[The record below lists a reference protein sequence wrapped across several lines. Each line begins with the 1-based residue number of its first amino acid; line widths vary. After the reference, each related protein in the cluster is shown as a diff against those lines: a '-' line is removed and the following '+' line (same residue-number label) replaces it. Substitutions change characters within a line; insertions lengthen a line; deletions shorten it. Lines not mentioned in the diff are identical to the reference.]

1 MKEREL
7 KDILRKDFDFEVNW
21 KPLFSILFSKVQY
34 FSNPSNPF
42 SENEK
47 VKSGK
52 QTGIVKL
59 DDDKSIAI
67 FEVEVDDSIRIDRN
81 RQGLREIAIKHI
93 DQNITHG
100 AFVFF
105 YSKNQADYR
114 FSFIAKWSELDLE
127 TGEFKKGE
135 TKPKRYTYLL
145 GDNEACTTAAKRL
158 LILIEK
164 KDNQNTG
171 IKEIIDA
178 FSVESLNKEFFKT
191 YKEHYER
198 FWRFIANPD
207 NGFRNILLDKD
218 DNKDE
223 VKREKPIRD
232 FAKKLLGRIVF
243 LHFLQKKGWMGCSP
257 HTKKWEIGDKQF
269 MQQLFADFS
278 DKSHFHSQ
286 CLTKLF
292 FNTLNTRRPNDIFEI
307 KGLNGKLNGSRV
319 PYLNGGLFDADKP
332 EEVLTIDFPEKYF
345 AELLEFFEQY
355 YFTIDENSPDDHEV
369 GIDPEMLGHIFE
381 NLLEENREKGAFYTP
396 KEVVQYMCK
405 ESIVQYLNNSFDA
418 KTDIE
423 KFVRNHIVSETLGIK
438 DKAVLLN
445 ELLDEIK
452 VCDPAIGS
460 GAFPIGILQ
469 EIFEAKKFI
478 YPYLKTNKEFNP
490 AQVKKDIIQ
499 KSIYGVDLEK
509 GAVDIAQL
517 RFWLALVVDEENP
530 QPLPNLDYKIMQGNS
545 LLESFEGIDLSKAA
559 LFEEPKVT
567 LVNTLL
573 FEEPKTKYAFSD
585 EDRAD
590 IKKLISDYFI
600 IEDKAE
606 KENRRKSI
614 DRIVLDH
621 IDKSLEFYEN
631 RLLIEIADFGKR
643 LEGKIERLTEIQK
656 EQYKSKSKEV
666 KEIEKRKLQLANR
679 TNARKKLLDF
689 EHTEERPYFLWHLF
703 FMDVFEK
710 GGFDVIIGNPPYIQL
725 QKMGKDADILQEAGF
740 KTYRRT
746 GDIYTLFYEKGL
758 SLLKSKGTLTYITSN
773 TWMRTNFGEGLRE
786 FFITDSNPE
795 ILLNFEDTRIF
806 PTATVE
812 VNIMVTKKESWNNN
826 LTAVAI
832 KGDYLPGNSI
842 NDYLTNKQIVLY
854 DLDKE
859 SWIIVDNDD
868 FAIKNQI
875 VKKGIQLKEWD
886 IEFYRGFLTGLNDA
900 FFIDEEK
907 RNKLIRI
914 ESKCEEI
921 IKPLLRG
928 REIKKF
934 GYNFTNHYVI
944 FSHNGTK
951 EDKKKKLPAK
961 KRIEVEKEYPTIYN
975 HLLQYKDSNSPL
987 VRRDSKGNLQTLV
1000 DRADQGDHWT
1010 NLRNCA
1016 YLDVFDIEK
1025 IVWLSISDK
1034 PAFALDKNKMY
1045 VTAPAYI
1052 MVSKC
1057 NKYLL
1062 TMLNSKAME
1071 WYLDKVSSSTGQGT
1085 NQWSKIFVEQLPIP
1099 QLNET
1104 QRKPFET
1111 MAEYMILL
1119 NDPNTPQILEHA
1131 SNEIIS
1137 QNFEEVLNMMV
1148 YELYFEEHM
1157 KEKEIDVLQFVNF
1170 PDISKL
1176 QSFEE
1181 KQDAIQKI
1189 YYWLKEKDNPIRN
1202 RILVSSTRSPNIIK
1216 RINETT
1222 H

>member
-1 MKEREL
+1 MKEKEL
-7 KDILRKDFDFEVNW
+7 KEILKKDFNFEANW
-21 KPLFSILFSKVQY
+21 KPLFSLLFSKVQY

-59 DDDKSIAI
+59 DDGKSIAI
-67 FEVEVDDSIRIDRN
+67 FEVEVDDNIRIDRN

-114 FSFIAKWSELDLE
+114 FSFIAKWSELDLD

-191 YKEHYER
+191 YKEHYEK
-198 FWRFIANPD
+198 FWKFIANPK
-207 NGFRNILLDKD
+207 NGYRNILLDTTKEQLE
-218 DNKDE
+218 KQ
-223 VKREKPIRD
+223 EKPIRD

-243 LHFLQKKGWMGCSP
+243 LHFLQKKGWMGCSAN
-257 HTKKWEIGDKQF
+257 TKKWENGEKQF

-278 DKSHFHSQ
+278 DKTRFHSQ

-292 FNTLNTRRPNDIFEI
+292 FNTLNTRRINDIFEI

-355 YFTIDENSPDDHEV
+355 NFTIDENSPDDHEV

-405 ESIVQYLNNSFDA
+405 ESIVQYLSNSFDA

-423 KFVRNHIVSETLGIK
+423 KFVRNHIVSESLAIK
-438 DKAVLLN
+438 DNAVQLN

-530 QPLPNLDYKIMQGNS
+530 HPLPNLDYKIMQGNS

-559 LFEEPKVT
+559 LFDEPKVRIIEPD
-567 LVNTLL
+567 L
-573 FEEPKTKYAFSD
+573 FREPEANYGFSD
-585 EDRAD
+585 KNRND
-590 IKKLISDYFI
+590 IKQLIQTYFTT
-600 IEDKAE
+600 EDKLEKAE
-606 KENRRKSI
+606 IRNQI
-614 DRIVLDH
+614 DKIVTEH
-621 IDKSLEFYEN
+621 IDKSLEGFEN
-631 RLLIEIADFGKR
+631 QLLIEIAGLETSFKR
-643 LEGKIERLTEIQK
+643 NIEFLRKTDKTE
-656 EQYKSKSKEV
+656 
-666 KEIEKRKLQLANR
+666 KEIEKRKKLLEQKGE
-679 TNARKKLLDF
+679 ARKKLLAF

-710 GGFDVIIGNPPYIQL
+710 GGFDVIIGNPPYIQIQSL
-725 QKMGKDADILQEAGF
+725 GKEAAILEEIGWDTF
-740 KTYRRT
+740 SRR
-746 GDIYTLFYEKGL
+746 GDLYCLFYEQGFR
-758 SLLKSKGTLTYITSN
+758 LLKREGIIVFITSN
-773 TWMRTNFGEGLRE
+773 KWMRGGYGKSLRDYFSKINTKQIINLGPGVFQSATVDTNIYIGSNEPFDNLVKGISVNKSKSLATLNDLDLIPMQDMNEDAWIVLDEQELWINEQFILNGKALRDWDLKINFG
-786 FFITDSNPE
+786 
-795 ILLNFEDTRIF
+795 
-806 PTATVE
+806 
-812 VNIMVTKKESWNNN
+812 
-826 LTAVAI
+826 I
-832 KGDYLPGNSI
+832 K
-842 NDYLTNKQIVLY
+842 T
-854 DLDKE
+854 
-859 SWIIVDNDD
+859 
-868 FAIKNQI
+868 
-875 VKKGIQLKEWD
+875 
-886 IEFYRGFLTGLNDA
+886 GFNDA
-900 FFIDEEK
+900 YIIDEDE
-907 RNKLIRI
+907 RSKLIS
-914 ESKCEEI
+914 ENLKSLEL
-921 IKPLLRG
+921 IKPLVRG
-928 REIKKF
+928 RDIERYAVNWSKLYIIIAQYESHK
-934 GYNFTNHYVI
+934 YLETEYPVI
-944 FSHNGTK
+944 FSHLLKFKSNLSKRGQCTNKGGTGQHHWL
-951 EDKKKKLPAK
+951 ELDNNPSDK
-961 KRIEVEKEYPTIYN
+961 
-975 HLLQYKDSNSPL
+975 
-987 VRRDSKGNLQTLV
+987 
-1000 DRADQGDHWT
+1000 
-1010 NLRNCA
+1010 
-1016 YLDVFDIEK
+1016 YLSQFQNEK
-1025 IVWLSISDK
+1025 IIWKRVGSLMR
-1034 PAFALDKNKMY
+1034 FAYSNEEMYCLDSTCIATGEK
-1045 VTAPAYI
+1045 I
-1052 MVSKC
+1052 
-1057 NKYLL
+1057 KYL
-1062 TMLNSKAME
+1062 TAVLNSKAGL
-1071 WYLDKVSSSTGQGT
+1071 YQLFKASPQTGTGDQIISVQALEPLLVHYPKP
-1085 NQWSKIFVEQLPIP
+1085 NIELKFNLIVDYILFIKKSKEQLF
-1099 QLNET
+1099 QNTTNELIST
-1104 QRKPFET
+1104 VFE
-1111 MAEYMILL
+1111 
-1119 NDPNTPQILEHA
+1119 
-1131 SNEIIS
+1131 EIID
-1137 QNFEEVLNMMV
+1137 MMV
-1148 YELYFEEHM
+1148 FELYFEEHM

-1170 PDISKL
+1170 PDISKM
-1176 QSFEE
+1176 QNFEE

>member
-1 MKEREL
+1 MKEKEL
-7 KDILRKDFDFEVNW
+7 KDILRKDFNFEENW
-21 KPLFSILFSKVQY
+21 KTLFSLLFSKVQY

-42 SENEK
+42 FENEK

-59 DDDKSIAI
+59 DDGKSIAI

-158 LILIEK
+158 LLLAGK
-164 KDNQNTG
+164 KENENTG

-198 FWRFIANPD
+198 FWRFIANSD
-207 NGFRNILLDKD
+207 NGFRNILFDKD
-218 DNKDE
+218 ETKDE

-243 LHFLQKKGWMGCSP
+243 LHFLQKKGWMGCSAK
-257 HTKKWEIGDKQF
+257 TSKWENGEKQF

-278 DKSHFHSQ
+278 DKSHFHSH

-292 FNTLNTRRPNDIFEI
+292 FNTLNTRRTNDIFKI
-307 KGLNGKLNGSRV
+307 DGLTGKLNGSRV

-355 YFTIDENSPDDHEV
+355 NFTIDENSPDDHEV

-396 KEVVQYMCK
+396 KAVVQYMCK

-418 KTDIE
+418 KNDIE
-423 KFVRNHIVSETLGIK
+423 NFVRNHIVSETLAIK
-438 DKAVLLN
+438 DNAVLLN
-445 ELLDEIK
+445 DLLNEIK
-452 VCDPAIGS
+452 ICDPAIGS

-530 QPLPNLDYKIMQGNS
+530 HPLPNLDYKIMQGNS
-545 LLESFEGIDLSKAA
+545 LLESFEGIDLCKAA
-559 LFEEPKVT
+559 LFDEPKVRIIEPD
-567 LVNTLL
+567 L
-573 FEEPKTKYAFSD
+573 FREPEANYGFSD
-585 EDRAD
+585 KNRSD
-590 IKKLISDYFI
+590 IKQLIQIYFTT
-600 IEDKAE
+600 EDKLEKAE
-606 KENRRKSI
+606 IRRQI
-614 DRIVLDH
+614 DKIVTEH
-621 IDKSLEFYEN
+621 IDKSLEGFEN
-631 RLLIEIADFGKR
+631 QLLIEIAGLETSLKR
-643 LEGKIERLTEIQK
+643 NKEFLRKTDKTE
-656 EQYKSKSKEV
+656 
-666 KEIEKRKLQLANR
+666 KEIDKRQKQL
-679 TNARKKLLDF
+679 TQKGEARKKLLDF
-689 EHTEERPYFLWHLF
+689 EHTDERPYFLWHLF

-710 GGFDVIIGNPPYIQL
+710 GGFDVIIGNPPYIQI
-725 QKMGKDADILQEAGF
+725 QKLGKHADILQEANF
-740 KTYRRT
+740 KTFRRT
-746 GDIYTLFYEKGL
+746 GDIYTLFYEKGIC
-758 SLLKSKGTLTYITSN
+758 LLKNKGTLTYITSN

-854 DLDKE
+854 DLNKE

-868 FAIKNQI
+868 FEIKNI
-875 VKKGIQLKEWD
+875 IESKGLQLKDWKVEMN
-886 IEFYRGFLTGLNDA
+886 FALKSGLNDA
-900 FFIDEEK
+900 FFINEETK
-907 RNKLIRI
+907 NALI
-914 ESKCEEI
+914 ESDI
-921 IKPLLRG
+921 NSIDVIKPLLRG
-928 REIKKF
+928 RNIKK
-934 GYNFTNHYVI
+934 YNYKFDDIYILYIPWHFPLKDEKI
-944 FSHNGTK
+944 QGASK
-951 EDKKKKLPAK
+951 EAEIAFQKQYPA
-961 KRIEVEKEYPTIYN
+961 IYN
-975 HLLQYKDSNSPL
+975 HLLSFKDELSN
-987 VRRDSKGNLQTLV
+987 RNKAETGIRYEWYALQ
-1000 DRADQGDHWT
+1000 RASSTFAHNYEKD
-1010 NLRNCA
+1010 
-1016 YLDVFDIEK
+1016 K
-1025 IVWLSISDK
+1025 IVWLAITDK
-1034 PAFALDKNKMY
+1034 PAFAYDDKKIY
-1045 VTAPAYI
+1045 VTSPSYI
-1052 MVSKC
+1052 MVSEC
-1057 NKYLL
+1057 PKYHLVV
-1062 TMLNSKAME
+1062 LNSKLVE

-1085 NQWSKIFVEQLPIP
+1085 NQWTKIFMDKIPIP
-1099 QLNET
+1099 QLNEK

-1111 MAEYMILL
+1111 IAEYLILL
-1119 NDPNTPQILEHA
+1119 NDPNTLQILEHA
-1131 SNEIIS
+1131 PNEIIS

-1157 KEKEIDVLQFVNF
+1157 KEKEIDVLQFVDFHN
-1170 PDISKL
+1170 ILKMET
-1176 QSFEE
+1176 FEE
-1181 KQDAIQKI
+1181 KRDAIQKI

-1202 RILVSSTRSPNIIK
+1202 RILVSSTRSSNIIK

>member
-7 KDILRKDFDFEVNW
+7 KDILRKDFSFEVNW
-21 KPLFSILFSKVQY
+21 KPLFSLIFSKVQY

-59 DDDKSIAI
+59 DDGKSIAI

-114 FSFIAKWSELDLE
+114 FSFIAKWSELDLD

-164 KDNQNTG
+164 KGNQNTG

-191 YKEHYER
+191 YKEHYEK
-198 FWRFIANPD
+198 FWKFIANSS
-207 NGFRNILLDKD
+207 NGYRNILLDTTKEQLE
-218 DNKDE
+218 KQ
-223 VKREKPIRD
+223 EKPIRD

-243 LHFLQKKGWMGCSP
+243 LHFLQKKGWMGCSAN
-257 HTKKWEIGDKQF
+257 TKKWENGEKQF

-278 DKSHFHSQ
+278 DKTRFHSQ

-292 FNTLNTRRPNDIFEI
+292 FSTLNTRRPNDIFEI
-307 KGLNGKLNGSRV
+307 KGLSGKLNGSRV
-319 PYLNGGLFDADKP
+319 PYLNGGLFDTDKP
-332 EEVLTIDFPEKYF
+332 EAVLKIDFPEKYF

-355 YFTIDENSPDDHEV
+355 NFTIDENSPDDHEV

-405 ESIVQYLNNSFDA
+405 ESIVQYLSNSFDA

-423 KFVRNHIVSETLGIK
+423 KFVRNHIVSESLAIK
-438 DKAVLLN
+438 DNAVQLN

-530 QPLPNLDYKIMQGNS
+530 HPLPNLDYKIMQGNS

-559 LFEEPKVT
+559 LFDEPKVRIIEPD
-567 LVNTLL
+567 L
-573 FEEPKTKYAFSD
+573 FREPEANYGFSD
-585 EDRAD
+585 KNRND
-590 IKKLISDYFI
+590 IKQLIQTYFTT
-600 IEDKAE
+600 EDKLEKAE
-606 KENRRKSI
+606 IRKQI
-614 DRIVLDH
+614 DKIVTEH
-621 IDKSLEFYEN
+621 IDKSLEGFEN
-631 RLLIEIADFGKR
+631 QLLIEIAGLETSFKR
-643 LEGKIERLTEIQK
+643 HKEFLRKTDKTE
-656 EQYKSKSKEV
+656 
-666 KEIEKRKLQLANR
+666 KEIEKRKKLLEQKGE
-679 TNARKKLLDF
+679 ARKKLLAF

-703 FMDVFEK
+703 FMDVFDPSTGSG
-710 GGFDVIIGNPPYIQL
+710 GGFDVIIGNPPYIQIQSL
-725 QKMGKDADILQEAGF
+725 GKEADILEEIGWDTF
-740 KTYRRT
+740 SRR
-746 GDIYTLFYEKGL
+746 GDLYCLFYEQGFR
-758 SLLKSKGTLTYITSN
+758 LLKREGIIVFITSN
-773 TWMRTNFGEGLRE
+773 KWMRGGYGKSLRDYFSKINTKQIINLGPGVFQSATVDTNIYIGSNEPFDNLVKGISINKSKSLATLNDVDLIPMQDMNEDAWIVLDEQELWINEQFILNGKALRDWDLKINFG
-786 FFITDSNPE
+786 
-795 ILLNFEDTRIF
+795 
-806 PTATVE
+806 
-812 VNIMVTKKESWNNN
+812 
-826 LTAVAI
+826 I
-832 KGDYLPGNSI
+832 K
-842 NDYLTNKQIVLY
+842 T
-854 DLDKE
+854 
-859 SWIIVDNDD
+859 
-868 FAIKNQI
+868 
-875 VKKGIQLKEWD
+875 
-886 IEFYRGFLTGLNDA
+886 GFNDA
-900 FFIDEEK
+900 YIIDEDE
-907 RNKLIRI
+907 RSKLIS
-914 ESKCEEI
+914 ENLKSLEL
-921 IKPLLRG
+921 IKPLVRG
-928 REIKKF
+928 RDIERYAVNWSKLYIIIAQYESHK
-934 GYNFTNHYVI
+934 YLETEYPVI
-944 FSHNGTK
+944 FSHLLKFKSNLSKRGQCTNKGGTGQHHWL
-951 EDKKKKLPAK
+951 ELDNNPSDK
-961 KRIEVEKEYPTIYN
+961 
-975 HLLQYKDSNSPL
+975 
-987 VRRDSKGNLQTLV
+987 
-1000 DRADQGDHWT
+1000 
-1010 NLRNCA
+1010 
-1016 YLDVFDIEK
+1016 YLSQFQNEK
-1025 IVWLSISDK
+1025 IIWKRVGSLMR
-1034 PAFALDKNKMY
+1034 FAYSNEEMYCLDSTCIATGEK
-1045 VTAPAYI
+1045 I
-1052 MVSKC
+1052 
-1057 NKYLL
+1057 KYL
-1062 TMLNSKAME
+1062 TAVLNSKAGL
-1071 WYLDKVSSSTGQGT
+1071 YQLFKTSPQTGTGDQIISVQALEPLLVHYPKP
-1085 NQWSKIFVEQLPIP
+1085 NIELKFNLIVDYILFIKKSKEQLFQNTTKELISSV
-1099 QLNET
+1099 
-1104 QRKPFET
+1104 FE
-1111 MAEYMILL
+1111 
-1119 NDPNTPQILEHA
+1119 
-1131 SNEIIS
+1131 EIID
-1137 QNFEEVLNMMV
+1137 MMV

-1170 PDISKL
+1170 PDISKMKT
-1176 QSFEE
+1176 FEE
-1181 KQDAIQKI
+1181 KRDAIQKI